1 MFSRILCAFALAPM
15 LALLL
20 VARSMAQDG
29 DEILLL
35 DLCVNDDCVGVAAVV
50 IRDGEA
56 LIERDALLAARV
68 AIEGLATTRI
78 GEREFVHAT
87 QINHGTQVTV
97 NRDTLRIDLRI
108 AAENLPLQS
117 VNLRTRP
124 SVEPVSLPLTAFAN
138 YSVTAGTQRERNAF
152 LDGGLG
158 KGALALR
165 STAIWQRDSGWQ
177 RGLSRLQWDRT
188 QTLQRWTL
196 GDQFAVTRDALGGG
210 ALLGGLGVERAFEH
224 DPFLVTFP
232 QPFLAGV
239 MDAPG
244 TVEVYANGA
253 LIARREL
260 QPGPFSL
267 QNLGVPP
274 GRSDVQLIVR
284 DNFGNRRE
292 LSGNR
297 FYTTSG
303 LLAPGLSDYAIRVG
317 APRERAFG
325 GGYQSTP
332 AAQAF
337 YRRGVARALT
347 LGVRAEGDERVR
359 NGGVSATWQL
369 PRGDVELGL
378 AASDAD
384 GIGGGRAQSLTYSY
398 IGRRVGLSLG
408 QRQLSRDYRNLGQTP
423 IAFAAQLRQDRFG
436 SLSLAPGLD
445 YSVLLT
451 FGEQR
456 FTGGLR
462 ERTQGATVTW
472 RAGSR
477 TQVLL
482 GVQHR
487 SGGGTRNLSAILS
500 LNIALDAPKS
510 GWRPDSVGTAV
521 AWDDDGAGSVRVDA
535 QRSRPPG
542 VGAGYDLN
550 ILSRD
555 DGTQQGFA
563 RAEYQA
569 PFARVGLEGEQF
581 AGSTRARAVLS
592 GGVVA
597 IGGRAYISPPL
608 DSGFAL
614 VRVPGLANVGVQR
627 ENLDVGRT
635 DARGDLLVRDMVPF
649 FPSQVGIDQESI
661 PLGYRFGTLKRPVA
675 VPANAGAIVSFDIS
689 PMHAARGRIVLAF
702 ADGRT
707 QPASLG
713 RIEVETDAGPLRGR
727 LGGSG
732 AFWFDELVPGRHVA
746 TVTSDDAQA
755 RCTLDVP
762 AEGRAGIA
770 DLGDVVCD
778 ATAVVP

>member
-1 MFSRILCAFALAPM
+1 MRRLRAAALS

-20 VARSMAQDG
+20 AGRAFAQDG

-35 DLCVNDDCVGVAAVV
+35 DLCVNDDCLGVAAVV
-50 IRDGEA
+50 IREGEA
-56 LIERDALLAARV
+56 WIEREALRAAGVDVEALAV
-68 AIEGLATTRI
+68 TRI
-78 GEREFVHAT
+78 GERDFVPAA
-87 QINHGTQVTV
+87 QINHGTEVSV
-97 NRDTLRIDLRI
+97 DRDTLRIDLRI
-108 AAENLPLQS
+108 APANLPMQT
-117 VNLRTRP
+117 VNLRTRT
-124 SVEPVSLPLTAFAN
+124 SADTVVLPLTAFAN
-138 YSVTAGTQRERNAF
+138 YALTAGTHDERNAF
-152 LDGGLG
+152 LDGGFG

-165 STAIWQRDSGWQ
+165 STAIWQRDGGWQ
-177 RGLSRLQWDRT
+177 RGLSRLEWDRT
-188 QTLQRWTL
+188 GALQRWTL
-196 GDQFAVTRDALGGG
+196 GDQFAVSPDALGGG
-210 ALLGGLGVERAFEH
+210 ALLGGLGLERAFEQ

-232 QPFLAGV
+232 QPFVAGV
-239 MDAPG
+239 LDAPG

-267 QNLGVPP
+267 ENLGVPP

-297 FYTTSG
+297 FYTTSA
-303 LLAPGLSDYAIRVG
+303 LLAPGLSDYALRVG
-317 APRERAFG
+317 APRDSAFG
-325 GGYQSTP
+325 GGYGSSP

-337 YRRGVARALT
+337 YRHGVARALT
-347 LGVRAEGDERVR
+347 LGVRAEGDRDVR

-369 PRGDVELGL
+369 PKGDLELGL
-378 AASDAD
+378 AVSDAD
-384 GIGGGRAQSLTYSY
+384 GIGGGQAQSLTYSY
-398 IGRRVGLSLG
+398 VGRRLGVSLG
-408 QRQLSRDYRNLGQTP
+408 QRQLERDYRNLGQS
-423 IAFAAQLRQDRFG
+423 IAPFAAQLRQDRFG

-462 ERTQGATVTW
+462 NHTQGLTLTW

-487 SGGGTRNLSAILS
+487 SGGGSENLSAILS
-500 LNIALDAPKS
+500 LNVALDARDS
-510 GWRPDSVGTAV
+510 RWRPDSIGSAV

-550 ILSRD
+550 VLSRD
-555 DGTQQGFA
+555 DGSQQGFA
-563 RAEYQA
+563 RVEYQA
-569 PFARVGLEGEQF
+569 PFARLGLEGEQF

-597 IGGRAYISPPL
+597 LGGRGYFSPPL
-608 DSGFAL
+608 QSGFAL
-614 VRVPGLANVGVQR
+614 VRVPGLANVTVQR

-649 FPSQVGIDQESI
+649 FPSQVGIDQDSI
-661 PLGYRFGTLKRPVA
+661 PLGYRFGRLARPVA
-675 VPANAGAIVSFDIS
+675 VPANAGAIVSFDIA
-689 PMHAARGRIVLAF
+689 PMHAARGRIVLAL

-732 AFWFDELVPGRHVA
+732 AFWFDELAPGRHAA
-746 TVTSDDAQA
+746 TITSDDAQA

-762 AEGRAGIA
+762 SEGRLGIA
-770 DLGDVVCD
+770 DLGDVFCD
-778 ATAVVP
+778 AAPVTP

>member
-1 MFSRILCAFALAPM
+1 MRRLSAFLYAPM

-20 VARSMAQDG
+20 LTRALAQDG

-56 LIERDALLAARV
+56 LIERDALRTAGV
-68 AIEGLATTRI
+68 SIEGLATTRI
-78 GEREFVHAT
+78 GEREFVQAAK
-87 QINHGTQVTV
+87 INHGTQVTV
-97 NRDTLRIDLRI
+97 NRDTLRVDLRI
-108 AAENLPLQS
+108 APENLPMQA
-117 VNLRTRP
+117 VNLRTRQGAD
-124 SVEPVSLPLTAFAN
+124 PVLLPLTAFAN
-138 YSVTAGTQRERNAF
+138 YSLTAGTQHERNAF
-152 LDGGLG
+152 FDGGVG
-158 KGALALR
+158 KGSLALR
-165 STAIWQRDSGWQ
+165 STAIWRRDGGWQ

-188 QTLQRWTL
+188 AALQRWTL

-210 ALLGGLGVERAFEH
+210 VLLGGLGVERAFEH

-239 MDAPG
+239 LDAPG

-292 LSGNR
+292 LGGNR

-303 LLAPGLSDYAIRVG
+303 LLAPGLSDYAIRIG
-317 APRERAFG
+317 APRDSAFG
-325 GGYQSTP
+325 GGYQSSP

-337 YRRGVARALT
+337 YRRGVADALT
-347 LGVRAEGDERVR
+347 LGVRAEGDDSVR

-384 GIGGGRAQSLTYSY
+384 GVGGGRAQSLTYSY
-398 IGRRVGLSLG
+398 VGRRIGLSLG
-408 QRQLSRDYRNLGQTP
+408 QRQLTRDYRNLGQSP
-423 IAFAAQLRQDRFG
+423 LAFAAQLRQDRFG
-436 SLSLAPGLD
+436 ALSLAPGLD
-445 YSVLLT
+445 YSVLLS

-462 ERTQGATVTW
+462 EHTQGATVTW
-472 RAGSR
+472 RMGDR
-477 TQVLL
+477 TQLLL

-487 SGGGTRNLSAILS
+487 SGGGTQNLAAILS
-500 LNIALDAPKS
+500 LNIAMDARDS
-510 GWRPDSVGTAV
+510 RWRPDSVGTSV
-521 AWDDDGAGSVRVDA
+521 AWDNDGASALRLDA

-542 VGAGYDLN
+542 VGAGYDIN
-550 ILSRD
+550 VLSRD
-555 DGTQQGFA
+555 DGSQQGFG
-563 RAEYQA
+563 RFEYQA
-569 PFARVGLEGEQF
+569 PFARMALEGEQF
-581 AGSTRARAVLS
+581 AGSSQARGVLS

-597 IGGRAYISPPL
+597 IGGRTYFSPPL

-614 VRVPGLANVGVQR
+614 VRVPGLANVTVQR

-661 PLGYRFGTLKRPVA
+661 PLGYRFGRLEHPIA
-675 VPANAGAIVSFDIS
+675 VPANAGAIVAFDIT
-689 PMHAARGRIVLAF
+689 PMHAARGHIVLVF

-713 RIEVETDAGPLRGR
+713 IIDVDTEAGPLHGR
-727 LGGSG
+727 LGGGG
-732 AFWFDELVPGRHVA
+732 AFWFDALAPGRHAA
-746 TVTSDDAQA
+746 TVASADAQA

-762 AEGRAGIA
+762 SEGRVGIA
-770 DLGDVVCD
+770 DLGEVRC
-778 ATAVVP
+778 AAVPVTP

>member
-1 MFSRILCAFALAPM
+1 MRRLSAAALALT

-20 VARSMAQDG
+20 AARAFAQDG

-35 DLCVNDDCVGVAAVV
+35 DLCVNDHCVGVAAVV
-50 IRDGEA
+50 IREGEA
-56 LIERDALLAARV
+56 LIEREALRAAGV
-68 AIEGLATTRI
+68 NIEGLATTTL
-78 GEREFVHAT
+78 GEREFVPAA
-87 QINHGTQVTV
+87 QINHGSRVSV
-97 NRDTLRIDLRI
+97 DRERLRVDLRI
-108 AAENLPLQS
+108 APANLPLQT
-117 VNLRTRP
+117 VNLRTRQ
-124 SVEPVSLPLTAFAN
+124 SADTVALPLTAFAN
-138 YSVTAGTQRERNAF
+138 YALTAGTHDERNAF

-158 KGALALR
+158 KGPLALR
-165 STAIWQRDSGWQ
+165 STAIWQRDGGWR
-177 RGLSRLQWDRT
+177 RGLSRVEWDRT
-188 QTLQRWTL
+188 ASLQRWTL
-196 GDQFAVTRDALGGG
+196 GDQFAVSPDALGGG
-210 ALLGGLGVERAFEH
+210 ALLGGIGVERAFEH

-232 QPFLAGV
+232 QPFVAGV
-239 MDAPG
+239 LDAPG

-292 LSGNR
+292 LSGAR

-303 LLAPGLSDYAIRVG
+303 LLAKGLSDYALRVG
-317 APRERAFG
+317 APRASAFG

-337 YRRGVARALT
+337 YRRGVAPALT

-369 PRGDVELGL
+369 PKGDLELGL

-384 GIGGGRAQSLTYSY
+384 GIGGGSAQSLTYSY
-398 IGRRVGLSLG
+398 VGRQVGASFG
-408 QRQLSRDYRNLGQTP
+408 QRQLSRDYRSLGQLP
-423 IAFAAQLRQDRFG
+423 RAFSAQLRQDRFG

-445 YSVLLT
+445 YSVLLS

-462 ERTQGATVTW
+462 EHTQGATLTW
-472 RAGSR
+472 RVGSR

-487 SGGGTRNLSAILS
+487 SGGGSENLSAILS
-500 LNIALDAPKS
+500 LNIALDTRDS
-510 GWRPDSVGTAV
+510 RWRPDSIGSAV
-521 AWDDDGAGSVRVDA
+521 AWDDDGPGSLRVNA

-550 ILSRD
+550 VLSRD
-555 DGTQQGFA
+555 DGSQQGFG
-563 RAEYQA
+563 RFEYQA
-569 PFARVGLEGEQF
+569 PFARMALEGEQF
-581 AGSTRARAVLS
+581 SGTSRVRGVLS
-592 GGVVA
+592 GGLVA
-597 IGGRAYISPPL
+597 IGGRAYASPPL

-635 DARGDLLVRDMVPF
+635 DARGDLLVRDMLPF
-649 FPSQVGIDQESI
+649 FPSQIGIDQESI
-661 PLGYRFGTLKRPVA
+661 PLGYRFGRLTRPVA
-675 VPANAGAIVSFDIS
+675 VPANAGAIVAFDIT

-707 QPASLG
+707 QAASLG
-713 RIEVETDAGPLRGR
+713 RIELDTDAGPVRGR
-727 LGGSG
+727 LGSSG
-732 AFWFDELVPGRHVA
+732 AFWFDELAPGRHA
-746 TVTSDDAQA
+746 ARVTTDTAQA
-755 RCTLDVP
+755 RCALDVP
-762 AEGRAGIA
+762 ADAPLGIA
-770 DLGDVVCD
+770 DLGEVQCAAAPV
-778 ATAVVP
+778 TP